1 MKNMSSKKYCEKVE
15 IIIGKKWIVIL
26 AVKRQCLI
34 VCLAWT
40 KTKKIWIGRI
50 CSFLCNP
57 LIGQLKVSVNTL
69 TIFKTNII
77 TETA

>member
-1 MKNMSSKKYCEKVE
+1 MKNMSSKKYCKKAE

-40 KTKKIWIGRI
+40 KTKKIWIR
-50 CSFLCNP
+50 SFALFRAIP
-57 LIGQLKVSVNTL
+57 
-69 TIFKTNII
+69 
-77 TETA
+77 

>member
-1 MKNMSSKKYCEKVE
+1 MKNMSSKKFCKKAE

-40 KTKKIWIGRI
+40 
-50 CSFLCNP
+50 
-57 LIGQLKVSVNTL
+57 
-69 TIFKTNII
+69 
-77 TETA
+77 

>member
-1 MKNMSSKKYCEKVE
+1 MKNMSSKKYCKKAE

-26 AVKRQCLI
+26 AVKKAMF
-34 VCLAWT
+34 VCLFGLDED
-40 KTKKIWIGRI
+40 KENMDSFI
-50 CSFLCNP
+50 CSFSCNP
-57 LIGQLKVSVNTL
+57 IIGQLKVLANTL